1 MKHQFGNTNHTQ
13 RALVY
18 EAKFSDEYFW
28 EFTTPEEILEN
39 LYGLTVL
46 NNLLALD
53 IGFEITD
60 TPDPVPRFH
69 HIEIHAHIAKASLAT
84 LVQLSKK

>member
-1 MKHQFGNTNHTQ
+1 MKHQVGNIHHSK
-13 RALVY
+13 RKLIY

-28 EFTTPEEILEN
+28 EFMTPEQILEN
-39 LYGLTVL
+39 MFGLSGL

-60 TPDPVPRFH
+60 TPNPVPRFH
-69 HIEIHAHIAKASLAT
+69 HIEVHAYIAQDHLAT
-84 LVQLSKK
+84 LVELAKK

>member
-1 MKHQFGNTNHTQ
+1 MKHQIGNTRHPKSI
-13 RALVY
+13 LIY

-28 EFTTPEEILEN
+28 EFTTPEQILEN
-39 LYGLTVL
+39 MFGLSGL

-69 HIEIHAHIAKASLAT
+69 HIEVYAYIAQDHLAT
-84 LVQLSKK
+84 LVALSLK